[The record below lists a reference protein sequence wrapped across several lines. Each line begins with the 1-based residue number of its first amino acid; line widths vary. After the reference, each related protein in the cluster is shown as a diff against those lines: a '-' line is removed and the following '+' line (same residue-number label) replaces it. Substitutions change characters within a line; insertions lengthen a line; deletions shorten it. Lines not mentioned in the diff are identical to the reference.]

1 MLSELDPIFIDTPSG
16 QDVKIY
22 PIADLHYG
30 SMQFNGERWNNFVKV
45 ISEEQN
51 SYIIVA
57 GDLIDN
63 GTKSALTNCFDAT
76 CRPAEQ
82 KRWVAEQLKP
92 LKDRILCVVS
102 GNHESRNKDV
112 DDLPLY
118 DVCAKLD
125 IEDRFRENGCFLAVR
140 MGGNEK
146 DRHSASSVKR
156 PTYMFCVTHG
166 AGGGMYIGSALNR
179 NERYITA
186 MENVDVLVTGH
197 THKPAVIC
205 GSKLCFDVRNGRV
218 VEKKFYSVVA
228 SSWLNYGGY
237 AMKKMYTPVGQ
248 TLTEIT
254 LRGYKK
260 DIRVTM

>member
-1 MLSELDPIFIDTPSG
+1 LLSELEPIIFDAPAG
-16 QDVKIY
+16 RDVKIY

-30 SMQFNGERWNNFVKV
+30 SMQFNMKRWEDFVTK
-45 ISEEQN
+45 IRNEDD
-51 SYIIVA
+51 SYIILA

-63 GTKSALTNCFDAT
+63 GTKSALTNCFDET

-92 LKDRILCVVS
+92 LRDRVLCAVS
-102 GNHESRNKDV
+102 GNHEARNKDV

-118 DVCAKLD
+118 DICAKLD

-140 MGGNEK
+140 IGK
-146 DRHSASSVKR
+146 DRNKNSTYR
-156 PTYMFCVTHG
+156 PAYSFCVTHG

-179 NERYITA
+179 NERFVSA
-186 MENVDVLVTGH
+186 MDGVDVLITGH
-197 THKPAVIC
+197 THKPATFA
-205 GSKLCFDVRNGRV
+205 GSKIVFDPQN
-218 VEKKFYSVVA
+218 KKVSTKQFYSVVA

-237 AMKKMYTPVGQ
+237 AMKKMYTPTAQ
-248 TLTEIT
+248 TLTEIR
-254 LRGYKK
+254 LSSHGK